1 MKNRHDLPQ
10 WLLNAVIDTRAQY
23 NPGEKTDYSITS
35 LIQPPMVYT
44 LTKQHQPEEDVADA
58 LQAWLGTACHDK
70 LEEKLK
76 DNPRYMVEERL
87 YHTFHIP
94 EAPGEQ
100 KEFIVSCQLDLYDKE
115 TCELWDH
122 KFSKLYSFTNGGK
135 QDHEI
140 QLAYQAYSLKKYGYD
155 VRSAQIA
162 GFALDWSKTKTAFQ
176 KDYPETL
183 FCHTPY
189 PMWADE
195 DIEAWVKNQI
205 LEKEYAKLGQIRVC
219 SKEERWSRPDVWK
232 VYREGRK
239 TALRILNSEDEAENF
254 IAALVKP
261 SGKEYIEKIEG
272 EDTRCLW
279 FCNVRDY
286 CSYYQEKYVDEQKK
300 TR

>member
-100 KEFIVSCQLDLYDKE
+100 KDFIVSAQLDLYDKE
-115 TCELWDH
+115 ECAVWDY

-135 QDHEI
+135 TDHEI
-140 QLAYQAYSLKKYGYD
+140 QTNYQAYLLRKHGYP
-155 VRSAQIA
+155 VNSIQIG
-162 GFALDWSKTKTAFQ
+162 GFGLDWAKTKTAQQ
-176 KDYPETL
+176 KDYPPTL

-195 DIEAWVKNQI
+195 DVEAYIKNQI
-205 LEKEYAKLGQIRVC
+205 LEKEYGKLGQIRVC
-219 SKEERWSRPDVWK
+219 DESERWARPTVWK
-232 VYREGRK
+232 VYRKGRK
-239 TALRILNSEDEAENF
+239 SALRILNTEEEANEFLAN
-254 IAALVKP
+254 IAKP
-261 SGKEYIEKIEG
+261 SGTEYVEKVEG
-272 EDTRCLW
+272 EDIRCVW
-279 FCNVRDY
+279 FCNVREH
-286 CSYYQEKYVDEQKK
+286 CSFYQEKYEKL
-300 TR
+300 TN